1 MQCQLLKGDDIM
13 SAWVPN
19 PSATTAQITMQAQA
33 MQTEGRAL
41 MRSSNPML
49 RAQGLA
55 MMRQAAA
62 LYAVQPVSAFGGAA
76 AALAS

>member
-1 MQCQLLKGDDIM
+1 M
-13 SAWVPN
+13 SVWGPK
-19 PSATTAQITMQAQA
+19 PSATTAQITAQVEALQA
-33 MQTEGRAL
+33 EGRTL
-41 MRSSNPML
+41 MQSGNPML

-62 LYAVQPVSAFGGAA
+62 LYTIQPVSAFGGAA